1 MSTPIRVEISTDRV
15 RNGGNPIQTVAQIAI
30 PIALVVIVIWFSL
43 SADTFLSFDNAQNIM
58 RQSAVLLIAAVGLTV
73 VLICGGIDISQGAVM
88 AASGLVAINAA
99 NAGVPD
105 LLCIVFALL
114 TGAAIGAVNGFFAEW
129 IRVPALMATLGVGL
143 VIRGL
148 VFVSTEGRSVSADA
162 GRADLL
168 DWIGRSEILGV
179 PTPFAIAGLLA
190 LVAGIALRY
199 TVWGKHGYAI
209 GGNPRAARAV
219 GINVHRYRWLA
230 YIFGATTSALAG
242 IVLAGRLG
250 SASPSAASTI
260 EFDVITAVVLGGVSI
275 FGGVGKMWRVVIAAL
290 FLATLANGL
299 IQLNVPAFW
308 SGVVTGGV
316 FLAAL
321 SLDRLGRGRRDDDL

>member
-1 MSTPIRVEISTDRV
+1 MASPVRVEISTDRV

-30 PIALVVIVIWFSL
+30 PIALVFIIIWFTL
-43 SADTFLSFDNAQNIM
+43 SADTFLSFENAQNIM

-73 VLICGGIDISQGAVM
+73 ILICGGIDISQGAVM
-88 AASGLVAINAA
+88 AASGLVAISAA
-99 NAGVPD
+99 NVGIPD
-105 LLCIVFALL
+105 VVSILLALA
-114 TGAAIGAVNGFFAEW
+114 TGAGIGAINGLLAEW
-129 IRVPALMATLGVGL
+129 IRIPALMATLGVAL

-148 VFVSTEGRSVSADA
+148 SFVATEGRSVSADA
-162 GRADLL
+162 GRGELL
-168 DWIGRSEILGV
+168 DWIGRSEILGI

-190 LVAGIALRY
+190 LIAGVALRF

-219 GINVHRYRWLA
+219 GISVHRYRWLA
-230 YIFGATTSALAG
+230 YIFGATSSALAG
-242 IVLAGRLG
+242 VVLAGRLG

-275 FGGVGKMWRVVIAAL
+275 FGGVGKMWRVAIAAL
-290 FLATLANGL
+290 FLATLSNGL
-299 IQLNVPAFW
+299 IQMNVPAFW

-316 FLAAL
+316 FLVAL
-321 SLDRLGRGRRDDDL
+321 SLDRLGRGRGDEDL